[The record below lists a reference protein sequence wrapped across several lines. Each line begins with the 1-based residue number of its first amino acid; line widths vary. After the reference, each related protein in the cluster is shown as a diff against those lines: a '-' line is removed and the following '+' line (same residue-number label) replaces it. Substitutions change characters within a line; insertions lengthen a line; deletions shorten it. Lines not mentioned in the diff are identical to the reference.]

1 MPSLIIRLVRMPRS
15 DTPIREKVM
24 DNKRSRQ
31 LEQILSLSKDML
43 AKAGDDEW
51 ELVAEIEAR
60 RRELVMRCFQQ
71 PAPQQQASE
80 VATAIKAIL
89 CLNQEISDLGKRYQD
104 QLGTEMHTN
113 KLGRTASA
121 AYLGC
126 AR

>member
-80 VATAIKAIL
+80 VAAAIKAIL
-89 CLNQEISDLGKRYQD
+89 CLNQKISDLGKRYQD